1 MLDLRCYGPRQRSEH
16 EAQSIAVDRN
26 LCALSFFDRFTAAGT
41 FTSFICRSCRGLD
54 RGRAGPMVTLRRY
67 LSVARARRHP
77 PSRAACC
84 CCFVAFSAAS
94 RNRSARSSAEGGADR
109 ADPRLVRLIDRLSTK
124 AAAPAVTLLVPIS
137 AAWPRKE
144 SSVHGSH
151 ERGSSRASIAFPKN
165 GVSIRSTGLEVGSW
179 LAPRNANHRSQQRV
193 QAA

>member
-1 MLDLRCYGPRQRSEH
+1 MLDLRCFGPRQRSEH

-26 LCALSFFDRFTAAGT
+26 LCALSSSTGSQRLALSRPSFAEVAGGST
-41 FTSFICRSCRGLD
+41 V
-54 RGRAGPMVTLRRY
+54 AGPAPWS
-67 LSVARARRHP
+67 LSEESFCCSRQATSSS
-77 PSRAACC
+77 SRAACC

-124 AAAPAVTLLVPIS
+124 AAAPDVTLLVPIS

-165 GVSIRSTGLEVGSW
+165 GVSIESTGLEVGSW

>member
-77 PSRAACC
+77 PLHAQRAA
-84 CCFVAFSAAS
+84 VALWRS
-94 RNRSARSSAEGGADR
+94 RQ
-109 ADPRLVRLIDRLSTK
+109 VRETGPPALQPK
-124 AAAPAVTLLVPIS
+124 AV
-137 AAWPRKE
+137 R
-144 SSVHGSH
+144 
-151 ERGSSRASIAFPKN
+151 
-165 GVSIRSTGLEVGSW
+165 TGLIPDW
-179 LAPRNANHRSQQRV
+179 
-193 QAA
+193 